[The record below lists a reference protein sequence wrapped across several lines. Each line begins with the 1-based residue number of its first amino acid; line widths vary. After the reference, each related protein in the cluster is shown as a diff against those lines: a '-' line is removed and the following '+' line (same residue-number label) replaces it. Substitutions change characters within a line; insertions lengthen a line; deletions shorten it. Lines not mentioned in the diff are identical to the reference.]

1 MSGIFIWMENECGY
15 CSLVISEVPQQQ
27 DLTKEKLMSLPEI
40 ETYEMFADQERTT
53 LRWAR
58 LFKQG

>member
-1 MSGIFIWMENECGY
+1 
-15 CSLVISEVPQQQ
+15 
-27 DLTKEKLMSLPEI
+27 MSLPEI
-40 ETYEMFADQERTT
+40 ETYEMFADQERAT